1 MFFYSDPHCKLK
13 IRGYFL
19 FGYHI
24 RAHLM
29 LTKSLA
35 ILIPGRLVTLFSLFD
50 MFIQNFD
57 EHTSQISNG
66 GRYSIDNIN
75 QQLTICQQMLKTWCN
90 DLFLFWIVVKKLGAF
105 VVYTLSYNL
114 ADLNWAKEQSTSIRY
129 LWKTYSDFSSWLTV
143 VQAS

>member
-29 LTKSLA
+29 LIKSLA

-66 GRYSIDNIN
+66 GRYSINNIN
-75 QQLTICQQMLKTWCN
+75 QQLTICQQMLKTWCD
-90 DLFLFWIVVKKLGAF
+90 DLSFLHYCEKTWCICSIYF
-105 VVYTLSYNL
+105 VLQFSRL
-114 ADLNWAKEQSTSIRY
+114 KNWAKEQSTSIRY
-129 LWKTYSDFSSWLTV
+129 LWHTYSDFSSWLTV

>member
-1 MFFYSDPHCKLK
+1 
-13 IRGYFL
+13 
-19 FGYHI
+19 
-24 RAHLM
+24 M
-29 LTKSLA
+29 LIKSLA

-57 EHTSQISNG
+57 VHTSQISNG
-66 GRYSIDNIN
+66 GRYSINNIN

-105 VVYTLSYNL
+105 VVYTLSLNL

>member
-29 LTKSLA
+29 LTKILA

-57 EHTSQISNG
+57 EHTSKISNG
-66 GRYSIDNIN
+66 GRYSINNIN
-75 QQLTICQQMLKTWCN
+75 HQLTIYQQMLKTWCN
-90 DLFLFWIVVKKLGAF
+90 DLFLYYIVVKKFVAF

-129 LWKTYSDFSSWLTV
+129 L
-143 VQAS
+143 